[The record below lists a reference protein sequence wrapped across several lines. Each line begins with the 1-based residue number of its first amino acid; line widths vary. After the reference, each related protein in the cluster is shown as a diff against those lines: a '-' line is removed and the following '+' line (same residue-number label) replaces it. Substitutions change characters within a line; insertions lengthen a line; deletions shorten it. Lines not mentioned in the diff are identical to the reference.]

1 MWHKTLSRVEFAD
14 LLGNLDKRANPPS
27 PDGINL
33 EAAPSADSVVVFWS
47 NASPPQRFSP
57 ILVVVADNSLRDF
70 LAWAATFFGSFRP
83 FTSFCRV
90 LPWSLVSNL
99 TTRSE
104 ISLDDLETV
113 CVGAVMGEALT
124 EARTRTVFDTL
135 SIQAFASTYSF
146 AMSRAWALHHSDVIL
161 QRIPENW
168 TIARELT
175 EQPKRKLPLRDLTDV
190 WAVIRVLSSSSHRPN
205 DMDFELNLIA
215 RACREL
221 RDQREIDAIT
231 WDQLNTDKIGYRQMR
246 RDMSGPRE
254 ERVRFFE
261 RFVEDLRPGNSR
273 ASSFCCG
280 YLASLISEGSLDHI
294 DLLFRHLDQ
303 LPTAAIWYAVCGGL
317 SPSSKLMSDKGG
329 LGRRLLREIEAP
341 GSVSHP
347 PQADIA
353 VDELRVL
360 FSSDNRP
367 PPFIR
372 RNINSIS
379 VEVAPAVQVSL
390 RWSSTQRGD
399 SSAATSAANGELAVT
414 LSVLQQMGES
424 LEKTLAIY
432 KGIMAH
438 FRQAEPRENPPT
450 SRKSKRRSTFFGRED
465 T

>member
-14 LLGNLDKRANPPS
+14 LLGNLDKRPNPLT
-27 PDGINL
+27 PDGVSL
-33 EAAPSADSVVVFWS
+33 RAAPSADSVIVFWS
-47 NASPPQRFSP
+47 SASPPQRFSP

-90 LPWSLVSNL
+90 LPWTLLTSL
-99 TTRSE
+99 TTQNE
-104 ISLDDLETV
+104 ISLDDLENV

-124 EARTRTVFDTL
+124 EAGTRSVFDTL

-146 AMSRAWALHHSDVIL
+146 AMSRALALHHSDVIL

-175 EQPKRKLPLRDLTDV
+175 EQPKRKLPLRDLTDI

-221 RDQREIDAIT
+221 RDQREIDTIT
-231 WDQLNTDKIGYRQMR
+231 WGQLNADKIGYRQMR

-261 RFVEDLRPGNSR
+261 RFVADLRPSSGR
-273 ASSFCCG
+273 TSSFCCG

-294 DLLFRHLDQ
+294 DLLFPHLDQ
-303 LPTAAIWYAVCGGL
+303 LPAAAIWYAVCGGL
-317 SPSSKLMSDKGG
+317 SSSSKLMSDKGG

-360 FSSDNRP
+360 FNSDNRP

-399 SSAATSAANGELAVT
+399 SSAATSNANGELAVT

-424 LEKTLAIY
+424 LEKTLALY

-438 FRQAEPRENPPT
+438 FRPTEPRENAPT